1 MAGDCGTVVNV
12 VEERALEGDGDE
24 KIESRVSKRKCVGA
38 AEPAQQ
44 PGSAR
49 RPAEIKVR
57 ATMMRAHLSEGAGQD
72 DESTFLHLLS
82 TPSALSEIRPLG
94 PALRD

>member
-1 MAGDCGTVVNV
+1 
-12 VEERALEGDGDE
+12 
-24 KIESRVSKRKCVGA
+24 
-38 AEPAQQ
+38 
-44 PGSAR
+44 
-49 RPAEIKVR
+49 VR